1 MRKRVLTILLVTS
14 LLLASCS
21 AEKNTNV
28 ELSKAIPT
36 KDASV
41 TDVSAAA
48 TVAKAIA
55 NGDKVF
61 PLQEN
66 TTGKVLIQTVSS
78 DKTYPYNSY
87 LITSSKGETV
97 VVDPTKMPKKELI
110 DFNPAAIVCTH
121 SHPDHT
127 DQIYTNS
134 YQCKKILYTKDD
146 IKTRDF
152 HIYTISSSH
161 SGDTISDSGQNVIV
175 VFEVDGLRIAHM
187 GDIGQT
193 KLTDEQIKALGKIDI
208 AFMQFENSYSDMTLS
223 NEKGFHLI
231 EQLNPTI
238 VIPTHFT
245 DATLP
250 VIEEKYGDITDFENS
265 LEIIKGDL
273 PEKSLTFYHI
283 KNSLKYN

>member
-1 MRKRVLTILLVTS
+1 MRKRFLAILSVTILL
-14 LLLASCS
+14 LAGCS
-21 AEKNTNV
+21 TEKNTNV
-28 ELSKAIPT
+28 ELSKAVPT

-41 TDVSAAA
+41 TDVSVAA

-55 NGDKVF
+55 EGDQVF

-78 DKTYPYNSY
+78 NKTYPYNSY

-110 DFNPAAIVCTH
+110 DFNPVAIVSTH
-121 SHPDHT
+121 SHTDHT
-127 DQIYTNS
+127 DRDYTNS
-134 YQCKKILYTKDD
+134 YNCKKILYTKDD

-152 HIYTISSSH
+152 HIYSFASSH
-161 SGDTISDSGQNVIV
+161 SVDTISDSEQNVIV

-193 KLTDEQIKALGKIDI
+193 KITDDQMKNLGKIDI
-208 AFMQFENSYSDMTLS
+208 AFMQFENSYSGMTLS
-223 NEKGFHLI
+223 NEKGFHII

-245 DATLP
+245 DASFP
-250 VIEEKYGDITDFENS
+250 VIEQKYGAITNFENS
-265 LEIIKGDL
+265 LAINKGDL
-273 PEKSLTFYHI
+273 PEKKLTFYHI
-283 KNSLKYN
+283 KNSLKYD